1 MVQLFINAVRND
13 QELQRQMRDVTT
25 AAGLAKVAAKAG
37 LDLDG
42 ASIIKAFA
50 QMLIDG
56 DDALAV
62 RNFDNLGWDLGE
74 LLWITKTWEQP
85 NPS

>member
-1 MVQLFINAVRND
+1 MLQLFIQAVRND
-13 QELQRQMRDVTT
+13 PELQQQMRGVTT
-25 AAGLAKVAAKAG
+25 AAGLAEVAAKAG

-50 QMLIDG
+50 QMLVDA

-62 RNFDNLGWDLGE
+62 RNFDNLGWDIGE
-74 LLWITKTWEQP
+74 LLWATKMWEQS
-85 NPS
+85 NPD

>member
-1 MVQLFINAVRND
+1 MVELFIKAVRND
-13 QELQRQMRDVTT
+13 QELQRQMRGVTT
-25 AAGLAKVAAKAG
+25 AAGLAEVAAKAG

-42 ASIIKAFA
+42 ASIVKAFA

-62 RNFDNLGWDLGE
+62 RNFDNLGWDIGE
-74 LLWITKTWEQP
+74 LLWATKTWEQS
-85 NPS
+85 NPD